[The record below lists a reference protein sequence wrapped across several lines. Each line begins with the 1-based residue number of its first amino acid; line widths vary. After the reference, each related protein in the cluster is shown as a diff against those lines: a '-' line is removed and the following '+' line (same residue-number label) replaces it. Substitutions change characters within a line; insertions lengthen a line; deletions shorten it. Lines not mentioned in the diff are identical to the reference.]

1 MDTAMQTWDAIRSR
15 RNVRTFEDRA
25 IPEQDLRRIGE
36 AAWRAP
42 SSMNQQAWT
51 FIVVTDRETL
61 RELAG
66 VWRHAEHVAGAAA
79 AIALVTP
86 EATDPDDRETYQYD
100 LGQATMSIMLAAAD
114 LGIGSCHAAVD
125 DQDLARRLL
134 GVPDDRRVEWLISL
148 GYPERPLTPIARPAR
163 RAIDDVVRYGG
174 W

>member
-1 MDTAMQTWDAIRSR
+1 METWDAIRSR
-15 RNVRTFEDRA
+15 RNVRSYADRA
-25 IPEQDLRRIGE
+25 IPEEDVRRIAE
-36 AAWRAP
+36 AAWRTP

-51 FIVVTDRETL
+51 FVIVTDRDAL

-66 VWRHAEHVAGAAA
+66 VWRYAAHVADAAA
-79 AIALVTP
+79 AVALVAP
-86 EATDPDDRETYQYD
+86 QATDPDTRETYQYD

-134 GVPDDRRVEWLISL
+134 DVPPDQRVEWLLSL
-148 GYPERPLTPIARPAR
+148 GYPLDRPLTPIARPER
-163 RAIDDVVRYGG
+163 RAIDDVVRFER

>member
-1 MDTAMQTWDAIRSR
+1 METWDAIRSR
-15 RNVRTFEDRA
+15 RNVRSYADRA
-25 IPEQDLRRIGE
+25 IPEEDVRRIAE
-36 AAWRAP
+36 AAWRTP

-51 FIVVTDRETL
+51 FVIVTDRDVL

-66 VWRHAEHVAGAAA
+66 VWRYAAHVADAAA
-79 AIALVTP
+79 AVALVAP
-86 EATDPDDRETYQYD
+86 QATDPDTRETYQYD

-134 GVPDDRRVEWLISL
+134 DVPPDQRVEWLLSL
-148 GYPERPLTPIARPAR
+148 GYPLDRPLTPIARPER
-163 RAIDDVVRYGG
+163 RAIDDVVRFER

>member
-1 MDTAMQTWDAIRSR
+1 METWDAIRSR
-15 RNVRTFEDRA
+15 RNVRSFADRPIA
-25 IPEQDLRRIGE
+25 EKDLRRIAE
-36 AAWRAP
+36 AAWRTP

-51 FIVVTDRETL
+51 FVIVTDPERL

-66 VWRHAEHVAGAAA
+66 VWRYAEHVAGAAA
-79 AIALVTP
+79 SIALV
-86 EATDPDDRETYQYD
+86 APDARDADTRETYQYD

-134 GVPDDRRVEWLISL
+134 GVPDDQRVEWLVSL
-148 GYPERPLTPIARPAR
+148 VYPEDRPLAPIGHPER
-163 RAIDDVVRYGG
+163 RAVDDVVRFGS